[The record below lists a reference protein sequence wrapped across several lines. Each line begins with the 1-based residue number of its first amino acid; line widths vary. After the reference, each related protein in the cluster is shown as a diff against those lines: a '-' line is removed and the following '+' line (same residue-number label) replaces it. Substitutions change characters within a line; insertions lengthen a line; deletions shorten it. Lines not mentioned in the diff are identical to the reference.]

1 MSLEK
6 AKRYGLHGL
15 RVLGYNCWRG
25 ANGEDVAKLQG
36 GWGSNAHRSYGREML
51 LEILQ
56 VPQRAANYAA
66 LNSLPAM
73 PLDATD
79 VPLLRTPS
87 AAALP
92 APSGVTCSARAA
104 AKARVTEVTSYP
116 LASIRGPAYDAAH
129 GSSSNWR
136 PEHCESSMC
145 IYDKGHDGPHSHD
158 VVVGKRGR

>member
-1 MSLEK
+1 MEK

-56 VPQRAANYAA
+56 VTQRAANYAA

-92 APSGVTCSARAA
+92 APSGGTCSARAA

-145 IYDKGHDGPHSHD
+145 IYDMKGHDGPHSHD